1 MPRILL
7 VLLPI
12 LLLSAC
18 GEPPETIA
26 EATELEQSPGAGDQG
41 VGAAPEDLHRY
52 LNDTHELVE
61 KGQYSAALE
70 RYIWFHQHAL
80 EHDPSMSGVRLSFA
94 LAGWRRLAEVY
105 APAMAALV
113 ETRNR
118 TVEKVRDGAGGWHD
132 FQDVQSLN
140 EALDDES
147 LTVELFEYLHETR
160 PELAQRVWNV
170 AKSEVIAAG
179 RYELAKSH
187 IGNPMHSL
195 ASFRRSYERNKANY
209 GEVDG
214 MEDYYREYN
223 ENRFVEQT
231 LELMQVFTALGRHD
245 LVDQIGNEALN
256 TFQDPRIEYAMER

>member
-1 MPRILL
+1 MPRILPVL
-7 VLLPI
+7 VAFLFVM
-12 LLLSAC
+12 AC
-18 GEPPETIA
+18 TEPPETTA
-26 EATELEQSPGAGDQG
+26 ETSELRRSPDTGDQDG
-41 VGAAPEDLHRY
+41 SAVPEDLHRY

-61 KGQYSAALE
+61 KGHYSAALE
-70 RYIWFHQHAL
+70 RYVWFHQHAL

-118 TVEKVRDGAGGWHD
+118 TVEKIRDGAGGWHD
-132 FQDVQSLN
+132 FHDVQSLN
-140 EALDDES
+140 EVLDDES

-160 PELAQRVWNV
+160 PELAQRVWNL

-179 RYELAKSH
+179 RYELAKSY

-231 LELMQVFTALGRHD
+231 LELMQVFSALGRDD